1 MSFIECNNLVKIYK
15 IADLEVVALQ
25 GVDLRIKA
33 GEMMAIIGPSGS
45 GKSTLMNIMGGL
57 DTPSAGRIVV
67 GDHNLAQMKQREKV
81 LYRRQEVG
89 FVWQQ
94 TSKNLIP
101 YLSAL
106 HNVELPMALNG
117 ISAKERR
124 QQAIALLTQ
133 VGLEDRLHHR
143 PDRLSGG
150 QQQRVAIAVAM
161 ANRPSLLLA
170 DEPTGQ
176 VDSESANAI
185 FSAMK
190 RLRDEYGVTI
200 VIVTHDTSVA
210 DRVERVVGMRDGRMT
225 TEILR
230 KHSLNGDKEQEKE
243 YAILDR
249 SGRVQLP
256 QDYLDALELE
266 DRVELELN
274 DDHIAIFPDSQA
286 QQGE

>member
-1 MSFIECNNLVKIYK
+1 MAFIECNNLVKIYK

-25 GVDLRIKA
+25 GVDLRIKQ

-57 DTPSAGRIVV
+57 DKPSAGRIVV
-67 GDHNLAQMKQREKV
+67 DNHNLAQMSQREKV
-81 LYRRQEVG
+81 LYRRQKVG

-94 TSKNLIP
+94 TGKNLIP

-117 ISAKERR
+117 LSASERR
-124 QQAIALLTQ
+124 QRAIDLLTK
-133 VGLEDRLHHR
+133 VGLEDRMHHR
-143 PDRLSGG
+143 PERLSGG

-161 ANRPSLLLA
+161 ANYPTLLLA

-176 VDSESANAI
+176 VDSESADAI
-185 FSAMK
+185 FNAMK
-190 RLRDEYGVTI
+190 ELRDEYGVTI
-200 VIVTHDTSVA
+200 IVVTHDVRVA
-210 DRVERVVGMRDGRMT
+210 ERVERVVGMRDGRMT
-225 TEILR
+225 TEVLR
-230 KHSLNGDKEQEKE
+230 AHDDTGEKVHEKE

-256 QDYLDALELE
+256 QDHLDALALDE
-266 DRVELELN
+266 RVELKLEN
-274 DDHIAIFPDSQA
+274 DHIAIFPDSSN
-286 QQGE
+286 